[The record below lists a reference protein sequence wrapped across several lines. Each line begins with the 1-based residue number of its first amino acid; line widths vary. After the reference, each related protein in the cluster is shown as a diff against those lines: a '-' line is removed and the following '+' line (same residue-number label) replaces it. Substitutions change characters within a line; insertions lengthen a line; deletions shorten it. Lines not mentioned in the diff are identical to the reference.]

1 MIKTTAQAQPAGA
14 IAYLPPQK
22 ATNKRIY
29 PVQNEGGPAVRDGD
43 NLAGRDGLPQ
53 DRQVLDPSIG
63 RIDVPHQ
70 PAPEMTTASSGG
82 LLQTVKQPPLQTLY
96 QPPQTLAP
104 TTPEAAPKQQAVTSQ
119 PQQAIA
125 TTSAPTL
132 DGGGLLQRAAGGA
145 PINIS
150 KPVKPDSPTVNFTAP
165 TYKPVGAELS
175 AKAPTITVPT
185 SSGGGST
192 YKSDGYTGVQGNT
205 NFSYKP
211 GEDSLVEN
219 RINGLLDPNSALMR
233 KAAALGNAYAANR
246 GLQSS
251 SIGGEI
257 ALSTMVDKAL
267 PIASQDATTANQAQQ
282 LGWQQSWQSGENN
295 LNRTHDTSMFDKNGK
310 LQTDLQNSQQ
320 QFQASEN
327 NANRSMQA
335 ELQKLQYQQSLGL
348 LDAQGAQRT
357 QEMGIQQQF
366 QAQMQDLQYKQ
377 NLGQLDYQGQQQLQ
391 QLERNAQLQQQRDQ
405 LMQSFDKEKMDS
417 SYLQQLELTKVQ
429 YDQSD
434 KTLMAQMT
442 YDTQMKFKNA
452 TESALNAHLDKVG
465 NIWADPNMTSEQK
478 KAGTELL
485 KSQLESHRATLEA
498 IYGFTGTTGGGT
510 PPPKGENNPN
520 PPLATTGPQP

>member
-1 MIKTTAQAQPAGA
+1 MINTTTQAKPAA
-14 IAYLPPQK
+14 DIAYLPPQK
-22 ATNKRIY
+22 ATNKRIFAVGEA
-29 PVQNEGGPAVRDGD
+29 PVRDSD
-43 NLAGRDGLPQ
+43 NLAGRE
-53 DRQVLDPSIG
+53 VLQSP
-63 RIDVPHQ
+63 P
-70 PAPEMTTASSGG
+70 PSSGG
-82 LLQTVKQPPLQTLY
+82 GLMQMAGQQTLT
-96 QPPQTLAP
+96 PTAQTDKPGFGFDSQQVKA
-104 TTPEAAPKQQAVTSQ
+104 AAPDVMPQQQTAIAQPQPQPAVT
-119 PQQAIA
+119 A
-125 TTSAPTL
+125 TTSAPAPNS
-132 DGGGLLQRAAGGA
+132 GGLLQRAAGAA

-150 KPVKPDSPTVNFTAP
+150 TPVKPDSPTVNFTTP
-165 TYKPVGAELS
+165 EYKPVGAELS
-175 AKAPTITVPT
+175 AKAPTINVPT

-219 RINGLLDPNSALMR
+219 RIEGLLDPNSALMR
-233 KAAALGNAYAANR
+233 KAQALGNSYAANR

-295 LNRTHDTSMFDKNGK
+295 LGRTHDTAMFDKNGK

-335 ELQKLQYQQSLGL
+335 ELQKLQYQQNLGL
-348 LDAQGAQRT
+348 LDAQGAQRM
-357 QEMGIQQQF
+357 QELGAQQQF
-366 QAQMQDLQYKQ
+366 QAQLQDLQYKQ

-434 KTLMAQMT
+434 KTLMAQMN
-442 YDTQMKFKNA
+442 YDTQMQFKNA
-452 TESALNAHLDKVG
+452 TSSAYNNYMAQVG
-465 NIWADPNMTSEQK
+465 AIYADPNMTSEQK
-478 KAGTELL
+478 TAGANHL
-485 KSQLESHRATLEA
+485 KSQFEAQRSMLETV
-498 IYGFTGTTGGGT
+498 YGFAGGTGGT
-510 PPPKGENNPN
+510 ANQPPKGESNPN
-520 PPLATTGPQP
+520 PPRATTGTQP